1 MNINKPNT
9 LLTRYPYLPL
19 QDKTSFLRKIEL
31 FHFLLVFFIITVID
45 NKDVCR
51 ANAKIPIGAWF
62 INEAFL
68 HLSYMAK
75 VEATLSKK

>member
-1 MNINKPNT
+1 M
-9 LLTRYPYLPL
+9 
-19 QDKTSFLRKIEL
+19 
-31 FHFLLVFFIITVID
+31 VFFIITVID